1 MQCNRSN
8 VLNQFSLNLIRIK
21 RENWESEQGYL
32 KIPVMEFCDGLFIR
46 DELARLGGLAYLS
59 EMIFIP
65 RSHEIFYLTSIKKF
79 ISL

>member
-1 MQCNRSN
+1 
-8 VLNQFSLNLIRIK
+8 
-21 RENWESEQGYL
+21 
-32 KIPVMEFCDGLFIR
+32 MEFCDGLFIR

-65 RSHEIFYLTSIKKF
+65 RSYEIFYLTSIKKF